1 MALCALIAFT
11 AAPAAAAADEA
22 LAAYEREDYA
32 AALKLYQPRAAAGDA
47 EASYRIGLM
56 HRFGWGVD
64 KDIDA
69 AVKHLRI
76 AADAKHA
83 GALAEL
89 GTMYR
94 LGRGVPEDPKL
105 ALQLLTGAAERGHG
119 IAQLAIGRMYRDG
132 TGTAV
137 DLVRAWAWLSLAG
150 ENQVMDGF
158 AIRGEIQPQMNE
170 EQISQAKKLA
180 ASLSAEARQKIKET
194 R

>member
-1 MALCALIAFT
+1 VGAL
-11 AAPAAAAADEA
+11 PAANAADDA

-32 AALKLYQPRAAAGDA
+32 AALKLYQPRARAGDA
-47 EASYRIGLM
+47 EANYRIGLM

-69 AVKHLRI
+69 AVKYLRM
-76 AADAKHA
+76 AADQKHA

-105 ALQLLTGAAERGHG
+105 ALQMLTGAAERGHG
-119 IAQLAIGRMYRDG
+119 IAQLAVGRLYRDG
-132 TGTAV
+132 TGTPV
-137 DLVRAWAWLSLAG
+137 DLVRAWAWLTLAG
-150 ENQVMDGF
+150 ESQVMDGF
-158 AIRGEIQPQMNE
+158 AIRAEIQPEMTE

-180 ASLSAEARQKIKET
+180 ADVRQKIKET